1 VRKADPRAQL
11 LATLRSSTPRFARI
25 VGVPTHVEIEPER
38 DLRKQDHVW
47 LTLRIPPF
55 GEARAVI
62 NTLSSLNRDAGFDAR
77 IRIGTLHSRYDNPPE
92 PLVEDCSGF
101 DYATLEATQNIF
113 YEPYEHLAAAEFL
126 IRKGRAASRAEAW
139 GELYGRNHLGLHQ
152 IHSRRASSAVRV
164 DVRNRDGALK
174 FYFPDSTAEMLFFK
188 FVGQP

>member
-1 VRKADPRAQL
+1 VRKADHREQL
-11 LATLRSSTPRFARI
+11 LASLRPSAPRFARI

-47 LTLRIPPF
+47 LTLEIPPL
-55 GEARAVI
+55 GNVRAVI
-62 NTLSSLNRDAGFDAR
+62 NTLSRLNRDAGFDGR
-77 IRIGTLHSRYDNPPE
+77 IRIGTLRSSSDKPPD
-92 PLVEDCSGF
+92 PLLEDSAGL
-101 DYATLEATQNIF
+101 DYATLETVHNIF
-113 YEPYEHLAAAEFL
+113 YEPYEHEDAAALL
-126 IRKGRAASRAEAW
+126 IKKGRAASRAEAW

-152 IHSRRASSAVRV
+152 IHSRRASSAVGF